1 MKIELVSKKQF
12 TNSAIWKL
20 LESFSSKGIS
30 FIVSIVLARILLP
43 EAYGV
48 IALTQVFTNLSD
60 ILIDGGFSTTL
71 IRKKNVDDCD
81 YSCALTVS
89 LSIATILYVVFFIAA
104 PFIGAYYETRDFCLV
119 LRIIGL
125 TLFIQAFTATR
136 TVYVNRSMQFKVLCQ
151 CNVIACII
159 SGICGIVAA
168 YMGCGVWALVIQ
180 RMLQQ
185 FLVTLLLFS
194 KTDFKIKFHIDAR
207 RLKEII
213 TFSVG
218 VMGGSLLYFISNNLY
233 GMVVGKKYSVT
244 DLGYYSKG
252 CQFPEQLS
260 LYTFSAVS
268 GVLLPTI
275 SSCQDDYE
283 RVKHIIRKIT
293 HFSSYVIFP
302 LMAGLFMV
310 SDEVIIIILTEKW
323 LPASG
328 IMKGWCIYYLAMP
341 FTLMYSQVYYALG
354 HSYTKLKIEVVRMCL
369 MAIGMIVGVFVLKCS
384 ISVLAFIGG
393 VIMVIIAV
401 MSAAIAARMLSYSI
415 LEFISDIWKPMMATC
430 LMVIGIVCINI
441 ILRSFDIHS
450 VMASLIIKMVFGV
463 LLYLFMSIIFRIQG
477 LNDIKSVLINNLRGQ
492 K

>member
-89 LSIATILYVVFFIAA
+89 LFMATFLYIVFFITA

-136 TVYVNRSMQFKVLCQ
+136 TVFVNRSMQFKVLCQ

-159 SGICGIVAA
+159 SGICGIAAA
-168 YMGCGVWALVIQ
+168 YMGLGVWALVIQ
-180 RMLQQ
+180 RILQQ
-185 FLVTLLLFS
+185 LLITVLLFVR
-194 KTDFKIKFHIDAR
+194 TNFKIKFHINAS
-207 RLKEII
+207 RLREII
-213 TFSVG
+213 SFSVG
-218 VMGGSLLYFISNNLY
+218 VMGGSLLYFISNNMY
-233 GMVVGKKYSVT
+233 GMVIGKKYSVT

-275 SSCQDDYE
+275 SSCQDDIG

-310 SDEVIIIILTEKW
+310 SDEVITIVLTEKW
-323 LPASG
+323 LPASC

-369 MAIGMIVGVFVLKCS
+369 MAIGLIVGVFVLKCS

-393 VIMVIIAV
+393 GIMVIIAII
-401 MSAAIAARMLSYSI
+401 SATIAARMLSYSI
-415 LEFISDIWKPMMATC
+415 QEFISDIGKPIMATC
-430 LMVIGIVCINI
+430 LMVIGLVGINVV
-441 ILRSFDIHS
+441 LKTVAIHS
-450 VMASLIIKMVFGV
+450 VAASLTIKMIFGV
-463 LLYLFMSIIFRIQG
+463 LFYLFMSIIFHIQG
-477 LNDIKSVLINNLRGQ
+477 LNDIKNIFINNIRGQ